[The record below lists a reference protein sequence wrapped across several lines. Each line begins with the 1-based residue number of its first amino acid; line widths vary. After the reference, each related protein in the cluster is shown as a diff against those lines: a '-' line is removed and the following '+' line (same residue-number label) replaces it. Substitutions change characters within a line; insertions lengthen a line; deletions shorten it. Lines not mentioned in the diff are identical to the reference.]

1 MGRDTPTEPKD
12 VKDRGLHA
20 RHAGDPTLASYLSS
34 FLFALSVPGFV
45 LLSYAGYW
53 QGWYPY
59 SWILGIFGGLMA
71 ATIAL
76 VFVLM
81 HVLTGR

>member
-1 MGRDTPTEPKD
+1 MKRDLPTEPKD
-12 VKDRGLHA
+12 ARERGLHA
-20 RHAGDPTLASYLSS
+20 GHAGDPTLASYCSS
-34 FLFALSVPGFV
+34 LLFALSVPGFV
-45 LLSYAGYW
+45 LLSYVGHW

-71 ATIAL
+71 ATILL
-76 VFVLM
+76 VLALM

>member
-1 MGRDTPTEPKD
+1 MGRDLPTESKEA
-12 VKDRGLHA
+12 KDRGFRA
-20 RHAGDPTLASYLSS
+20 GHAGDPTLASYLSS
-34 FLFALSVPGFV
+34 LLFALSVPGFV
-45 LLSYAGYW
+45 LLSYAGHW

-59 SWILGIFGGLMA
+59 SWILGVFGGLMV

-76 VFVLM
+76 VLALM

>member
-1 MGRDTPTEPKD
+1 MGRDLPTEPKN
-12 VKDRGLHA
+12 VRERGFHA
-20 RHAGDPTLASYLSS
+20 GHAGDPTLASYLSS
-34 FLFALSVPGFV
+34 LLVVLSVPGFV
-45 LLSYAGYW
+45 LLSYAGHW

-59 SWILGIFGGLMA
+59 SWILGVFGGLMA

-76 VFVLM
+76 VLASM